1 MVFPCHPRTEKRLR
15 KWGLWEE
22 LNCMVRVIKPV
33 GYLDMLLLE
42 RNARAVI
49 IDSGGVQ
56 KEAYMLKVPCVTMRE
71 ETEWVE
77 TLKGGWNVLVGADR
91 ERILAV
97 VHDARTSERVYGEQ
111 FGNGRAAEKIV
122 ELLREEGHYDQLV
135 SHRVSIKKG
144 IQ

>member
-1 MVFPCHPRTEKRLR
+1 
-15 KWGLWEE
+15 
-22 LNCMVRVIKPV
+22 MVRVIKPV